1 MIDQKLL
8 TLKTLIEEKSY
19 TKTANKLGLTQPAV
33 STHIKLLEQEFNI
46 TIFDKSKDSITLTK
60 EGKQLVKFALKIIEQ
75 YDNFNNALQNEKSYE
90 YKIGLDINYKDSYI
104 FFSLAKYVFRT
115 SKSKV
120 SNNLKLEFLHH
131 NELIYKFNNDELD
144 LIITFEDELLATAY
158 KEKITDN
165 LILISSKNSK
175 LAKHE
180 SITLEMLK
188 RYKIILPAKNLIV
201 RSVIEKAY
209 NENNI
214 SKKEYN
220 SILELN
226 DTLEIQKLV
235 EHGFACAILTPSS
248 LSYELVK
255 HLNILKFSD
264 LKSENNI
271 SIFSKEKNH
280 LITDITNYLIKCKDE
295 FLANKN

>member
-1 MIDQKLL
+1 MIDQKLI

-19 TKTANKLGLTQPAV
+19 TKAANKLGLTQPAV

-46 TIFDKSKDSITLTK
+46 TIFDKSKETITLTK
-60 EGKQLVKFALKIIEQ
+60 EGKHLIRFALNIIDSYE
-75 YDNFNNALQNEKSYE
+75 NFNNSLINEKNYE
-90 YKIGLDINYKDSYI
+90 YKIGLDISYKDSYI

-115 SKSKV
+115 SKNKI
-120 SNNLKLEFLHH
+120 SNYLKLEFLHH
-131 NELIYKFNNDELD
+131 NELIYKLTNNELD
-144 LIITFEDELLATAY
+144 LIITFKDEQTIDFYEEL
-158 KEKITDN
+158 ISDN

-175 LAKHE
+175 LAKHD

-188 RYKIILPAKNLIV
+188 RYKIILPASNLIV
-201 RSVIEKAY
+201 RAVIEKAY
-209 NENNI
+209 YENNI

-248 LSYELVK
+248 LSYELAK
-255 HLNILKFSD
+255 HLNVLTFTD

-271 SIFSKEKNH
+271 SILTKEKNN
-280 LITDITNYLIKCKDE
+280 LITDMTNYLSKSKDE
-295 FLANKN
+295 FISNKN

>member
-1 MIDQKLL
+1 MIDQKLI

-19 TKTANKLGLTQPAV
+19 TKAANKLGLTQPAV

-46 TIFDKSKDSITLTK
+46 TIFDKSKETITLTK
-60 EGKQLVKFALKIIEQ
+60 EGKQLIRFALNIIDSYE
-75 YDNFNNALQNEKSYE
+75 NFSNSLINEKNYE
-90 YKIGLDINYKDSYI
+90 YKIGLDISYKDSYI

-115 SKSKV
+115 SKNKI
-120 SNNLKLEFLHH
+120 SNYLKLEFLHH
-131 NELIYKFNNDELD
+131 NELIYKLKNNELD
-144 LIITFEDELLATAY
+144 LIITFKDEQTIDFYEEL
-158 KEKITDN
+158 ISDN

-175 LAKHE
+175 LAKHD

-188 RYKIILPAKNLIV
+188 RYKIILPASNLIV
-201 RSVIEKAY
+201 RAVIEKAY
-209 NENNI
+209 YENNI

-255 HLNILKFSD
+255 HLNVLTFTD

-271 SIFSKEKNH
+271 SILAKEKNN
-280 LITDITNYLIKCKDE
+280 LITDITNYLSKSKEDFIS
-295 FLANKN
+295 NKN